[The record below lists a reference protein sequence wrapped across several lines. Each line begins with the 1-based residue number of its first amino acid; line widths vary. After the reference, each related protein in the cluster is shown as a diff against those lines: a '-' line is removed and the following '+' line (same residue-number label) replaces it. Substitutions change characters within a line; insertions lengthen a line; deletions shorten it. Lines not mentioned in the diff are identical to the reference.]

1 MKTRILTVL
10 YFLSGI
16 AFIILKHTPGTIPEF
31 LDKTIIIPLLI
42 LIFIL
47 NITMSRVAA
56 HWLMFLALIFS
67 WSGDVVLELP
77 HVLEQPQMNDVLF
90 MAGLICFMIT
100 HVLYFVVFC
109 LTPGAN
115 HALKKFYLFM
125 LPVFIYGA
133 ALLYFLFRDLG
144 DMRIPVIV
152 YTVVLLAMLV
162 AAINRYK
169 KVSRPS
175 YRLVL
180 LGAILFV
187 LSDSLLA
194 VNKFSHPFKCS
205 SALIMSTY
213 IAGQFLIVIG
223 YLKQYRVKYV

>member
-10 YFLSGI
+10 YLLSGI
-16 AFIILKHTPGTIPEF
+16 AFILLKLTPGTIPEF

-47 NITMSRVAA
+47 NITMSSVAA

-67 WSGDVVLELP
+67 WSGDIMLELP

-90 MAGLICFMIT
+90 MAGLICFMII

-109 LTPGAN
+109 LTPGEN
-115 HALKKFYLFM
+115 QALKKFYLFM

-133 ALLYFLFRDLG
+133 ALLYYLFKDLG

-169 KVSRPS
+169 KVRRLS
-175 YRLVL
+175 YTLVL

-194 VNKFSHPFKCS
+194 INKFSHPFKCS

-213 IAGQFLIVIG
+213 IAGQFLIIIG
-223 YLKQYRVKYV
+223 YLKQYRVQFV